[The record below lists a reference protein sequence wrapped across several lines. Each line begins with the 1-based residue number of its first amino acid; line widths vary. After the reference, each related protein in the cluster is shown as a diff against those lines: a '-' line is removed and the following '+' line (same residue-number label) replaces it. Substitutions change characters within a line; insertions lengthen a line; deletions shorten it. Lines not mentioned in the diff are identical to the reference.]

1 MPSERTR
8 NEDHPAKT
16 MFEVRGLTHFFG
28 GLKAVSNFN
37 LHLEG
42 GELVGLIGPNGA
54 GKTTIFNLICGI
66 YKPTQGDIQIQG
78 NNVRGLR
85 PHQVTARGIARTFQ
99 NIRLWPNLTVLDNL
113 RIARHYNLGYGL
125 MNILFQTPRLIRA
138 ENDIKV
144 TAQRMQKLLGLQDYG
159 EELVRNLPYGVQ
171 RKVEIARALMTR
183 PKLLLLDEPAAGM
196 NLQEKDDLIELIRWI
211 RQEFQLTIW
220 IIEHEMRLVMN
231 LCELIQVL
239 NFGETIALG
248 KPEEIQSNPQVIEAY
263 LGKEDD

>member
-1 MPSERTR
+1 MPREGTR
-8 NEDHPAKT
+8 NEDRPAKT

-125 MNILFQTPRLIRA
+125 MDILFQTPRLIRA
-138 ENDIKV
+138 EKDIKV
-144 TAQRMQKLLGLQDYG
+144 TAQRLQKLLGLQDYG